1 MDEDMKQI
9 RFTIPGQPFGK
20 QRPKFSR
27 AGAYVK
33 TYTPKETTSYENLVK
48 LFYNE
53 AAKGKMFPEGAML
66 DVRIIA
72 YYEIPKSIVRAL
84 MIAFPEYAWDE
95 WLDLHGRQVHLTRH
109 EAEPAFGY
117 VKITA
122 AEGTEIL
129 SGTVFCTA
137 ATETGPSIEY
147 ATTEDAVVGG
157 EGSALIPVSAVE
169 AGTGSNVAANTV
181 VLMMVPDK
189 NVTEINNPEPIRGG
203 TERETDDDFYD
214 RIAAEYD
221 NSMTYLGN
229 DTDYKRWA
237 KQAGAGDAIV
247 ISTWNGPGTV
257 KLVLVD
263 GNGKPANAK
272 LVQDVYNYI
281 VSPNDRSARLLPTGT
296 AELTCAAATTVAV
309 NYVIAGL
316 SYDETTGIEQIKAD
330 FTEAVRAVYAQAKT
344 EGVLRYNDV
353 RPLISAIAGVEDFET
368 FTMNGKMQNITLKSE
383 EYPDT
388 GTLNFS

>member
-1 MDEDMKQI
+1 MQLTSENYYSQEANQEYMSVSGYKD
-9 RFTIPGQPFGK
+9 F
-20 QRPKFSR
+20 
-27 AGAYVK
+27 AG
-33 TYTPKETTSYENLVK
+33 TY
-48 LFYNE
+48 
-53 AAKGKMFPEGAML
+53 GKMPCEFYGMEKLNGRWE
-66 DVRIIA
+66 D
-72 YYEIPKSIVRAL
+72 EKSTAL
-84 MIAFPEYAWDE
+84 
-95 WLDLHGRQVHLTRH
+95 LVGS
-109 EAEPAFGY
+109 Y
-117 VKITA
+117 VD
-122 AEGTEIL
+122 
-129 SGTVFCTA
+129 SYF
-137 ATETGPSIEY
+137 
-147 ATTEDAVVGG
+147 
-157 EGSALIPVSAVE
+157 EGSLE
-169 AGTGSNVAANTV
+169 QFKK
-181 VLMMVPDK
+181 D
-189 NVTEINNPEPIRGG
+189 NPEIFTQKG
-203 TERETDDDFYD
+203 ELKANFKQADDDFYD

-247 ISTWNGPGTV
+247 IPVWNGPGTV

-309 NYVIAGL
+309 NYVITGL

>member
-1 MDEDMKQI
+1 
-9 RFTIPGQPFGK
+9 
-20 QRPKFSR
+20 
-27 AGAYVK
+27 
-33 TYTPKETTSYENLVK
+33 
-48 LFYNE
+48 
-53 AAKGKMFPEGAML
+53 
-66 DVRIIA
+66 
-72 YYEIPKSIVRAL
+72 
-84 MIAFPEYAWDE
+84 
-95 WLDLHGRQVHLTRH
+95 
-109 EAEPAFGY
+109 
-117 VKITA
+117 
-122 AEGTEIL
+122 
-129 SGTVFCTA
+129 
-137 ATETGPSIEY
+137 
-147 ATTEDAVVGG
+147 
-157 EGSALIPVSAVE
+157 
-169 AGTGSNVAANTV
+169 
-181 VLMMVPDK
+181 
-189 NVTEINNPEPIRGG
+189 
-203 TERETDDDFYD
+203 
-214 RIAAEYD
+214 
-221 NSMTYLGN
+221 MTYLGN

>member
-1 MDEDMKQI
+1 
-9 RFTIPGQPFGK
+9 
-20 QRPKFSR
+20 
-27 AGAYVK
+27 
-33 TYTPKETTSYENLVK
+33 
-48 LFYNE
+48 
-53 AAKGKMFPEGAML
+53 
-66 DVRIIA
+66 
-72 YYEIPKSIVRAL
+72 
-84 MIAFPEYAWDE
+84 
-95 WLDLHGRQVHLTRH
+95 
-109 EAEPAFGY
+109 
-117 VKITA
+117 
-122 AEGTEIL
+122 
-129 SGTVFCTA
+129 
-137 ATETGPSIEY
+137 
-147 ATTEDAVVGG
+147 
-157 EGSALIPVSAVE
+157 
-169 AGTGSNVAANTV
+169 
-181 VLMMVPDK
+181 
-189 NVTEINNPEPIRGG
+189 
-203 TERETDDDFYD
+203 
-214 RIAAEYD
+214 
-221 NSMTYLGN
+221 MTYLGN

-281 VSPNDRSARLLPTGT
+281 VSPSDRSARLLPTGT
-296 AELTCAAATTVAV
+296 AELTCTAATTVAV

>member
-1 MDEDMKQI
+1 M
-9 RFTIPGQPFGK
+9 IPY
-20 QRPKFSR
+20 
-27 AGAYVK
+27 A
-33 TYTPKETTSYENLVK
+33 E
-48 LFYNE
+48 FYNYDRLE
-53 AAKGKMFPEGAML
+53 
-66 DVRIIA
+66 
-72 YYEIPKSIVRAL
+72 
-84 MIAFPEYAWDE
+84 
-95 WLDLHGRQVHLTRH
+95 
-109 EAEPAFGY
+109 
-117 VKITA
+117 
-122 AEGTEIL
+122 
-129 SGTVFCTA
+129 
-137 ATETGPSIEY
+137 
-147 ATTEDAVVGG
+147 
-157 EGSALIPVSAVE
+157 SAAVE
-169 AGTGSNVAANTV
+169 LGLLNT
-181 VLMMVPDK
+181 
-189 NVTEINNPEPIRGG
+189 EA
-203 TERETDDDFYD
+203 DDDFYD

>member
-1 MDEDMKQI
+1 M
-9 RFTIPGQPFGK
+9 QPE
-20 QRPKFSR
+20 FSR
-27 AGAYVK
+27 PEFLEGNSA
-33 TYTPKETTSYENLVK
+33 EEIHERMMNNLPSDIDDMPGG
-48 LFYNE
+48 FPYDMTMP
-53 AAKGKMFPEGAML
+53 AALEKDE
-66 DVRIIA
+66 IINFH
-72 YYEIPKSIVRAL
+72 IVRAL

-109 EAEPAFGY
+109 EAMQASGNVE
-117 VKITA
+117 VA
-122 AEGTEIL
+122 AIEGTEIL

-137 ATETGPSIEY
+137 ATETGPSIEFE
-147 ATTEDAVVGG
+147 TTEDVVIGS
-157 EGSALIPVSAVE
+157 EGTALIPVRAVE
-169 AGTGSNVAANTV
+169 PGTSSNVTANTV
-181 VLMMVPDK
+181 ILMMVPNK
-189 NVTEINNPEPIRGG
+189 NVTGINNPEPIIGG
-203 TERETDDDFYD
+203 TERENDDDFYD

-229 DTDYKRWA
+229 DEDYKRWA

-263 GNGKPANAK
+263 GNGKPANQK

-296 AELTCAAATTVAV
+296 AELTCAAATTIKV
-309 NYVIAGL
+309 NYVITGL
-316 SYDETTGIEQIKAD
+316 SFDETTNIEQIEAD
-330 FTEAVRAVYAQAKT
+330 FKEALKKVYAEAKI

-353 RPLISAIAGVEDFET
+353 RPLISAVSGVEDFDT
-368 FTMNGKMQNITLKSE
+368 FTMNGKTQNITLKSE

-388 GTLNFS
+388 GTLDFS

>member
-1 MDEDMKQI
+1 MQPEFNRPEFLEGNSAEEIHERMMNNLPDDIDDMPGGFPYDMTMPAALEKDE
-9 RFTIPGQPFGK
+9 
-20 QRPKFSR
+20 
-27 AGAYVK
+27 
-33 TYTPKETTSYENLVK
+33 
-48 LFYNE
+48 
-53 AAKGKMFPEGAML
+53 
-66 DVRIIA
+66 IINFH
-72 YYEIPKSIVRAL
+72 IVRAL

-109 EAEPAFGY
+109 EAKPAFGY

-157 EGSALIPVSAVE
+157 EGTVLIPVSAVE

-181 VLMMVPDK
+181 ALMMVPDK

-203 TERETDDDFYD
+203 TDRETDDDFYD

-247 ISTWNGPGTV
+247 IPVWNGPGTV

-309 NYVIAGL
+309 NYVITGL
-316 SYDETTGIEQIKAD
+316 GYDETTGIEQIKAD
-330 FTEAVRAVYAQAKT
+330 FTEAVRVVYAQAKT

-353 RPLISAIAGVEDFET
+353 RPLISAIAGVKDFET